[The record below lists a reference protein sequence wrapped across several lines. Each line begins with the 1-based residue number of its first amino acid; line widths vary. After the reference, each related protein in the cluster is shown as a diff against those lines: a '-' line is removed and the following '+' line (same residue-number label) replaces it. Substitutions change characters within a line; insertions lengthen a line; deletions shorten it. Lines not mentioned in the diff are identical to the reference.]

1 MPEIKRGEDKSMK
14 QIKLTR
20 KQKAQM
26 DKICD
31 FFMEAT
37 EPIEDTYLRGVV
49 SAKILS
55 RLACYADRLT
65 GEKIGQ

>member
-1 MPEIKRGEDKSMK
+1 MK

-55 RLACYADRLT
+55 RLACFADKLT
-65 GEKIGQ
+65 GRG